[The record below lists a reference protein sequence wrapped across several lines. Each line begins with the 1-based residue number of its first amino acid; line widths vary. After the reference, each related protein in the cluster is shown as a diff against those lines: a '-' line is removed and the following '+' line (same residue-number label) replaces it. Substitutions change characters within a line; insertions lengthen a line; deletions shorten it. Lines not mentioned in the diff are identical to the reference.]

1 MLVCD
6 LDGTL
11 LNGQGIMTAATVAA
25 LRLAVEQGV
34 EIVFATGRRHS
45 FAASVLQPMALG
57 SGLDLETILISSNG
71 AIACTVAGERKQ
83 RLSMPVATALLLCR
97 QLTACRDS
105 LIFTFDR
112 TGPGALVVE
121 DIDALHRRIPRWV
134 DSNAH
139 EIECFLPLER
149 AFDAGEEPIQAM
161 ICGTL
166 RQMEEAMAV
175 LDDPAPMAARLRQ
188 GLAVHQTVYAARDLS
203 IVDLMPAGCS
213 KGNAVAAL
221 ARERGID
228 AAEIV
233 CIGDNMNDADML
245 AFAGRPVVMANAAAA
260 LLEMAAMRGWAVTS
274 SNEEDG
280 AAQAILRMLEGS
292 AHGAGKL
299 EPVAV
304 PGD

>member
-1 MLVCD
+1 MLACD

-11 LNGQGIMTAATVAA
+11 LNGQGRMTPATLAA

-45 FAASVLQPMALG
+45 FAASVLEPMG
-57 SGLDLETILISSNG
+57 IDSETILISSNG
-71 AIACTVAGERKQ
+71 AIVSTVAGRRRQ

-105 LIFTFDR
+105 LIFTFER

-121 DIDALHRRIPRWV
+121 DIEALHRRIPRWV

-149 AFDAGEEPIQAM
+149 AFDTGEEPIQAM

-166 RQMEEAMAV
+166 RQMQEAMAV
-175 LDDPAPMAARLRQ
+175 LDDPVPMAVELRR
-188 GLAVHQTVYAARDLS
+188 GLAIHFTEYSARDLS

-213 KGNAVAAL
+213 KGNAVARL
-221 ARERGID
+221 ARERGIE
-228 AAEIV
+228 AAEV
-233 CIGDNMNDADML
+233 ACMGDNMNDVDML

-260 LLEMAAMRGWAVTS
+260 LLEMAVMHGWEVTG

-280 AAQAILRMLEGS
+280 AAQAILRMLEG
-292 AHGAGKL
+292 AAAGAD
-299 EPVAV
+299 EPQTVAV
-304 PGD
+304 RGD